1 MSESCELP
9 DAPVAAAVEL
19 RARLRALAVG
29 QTEAFGLISQ
39 EIGAVSQIGMTAERM
54 ATRLPF
60 LAFLLAD
67 LVWTHG
73 ERTAHDET
81 PPERAVEVDRVCR
94 VFRYSASERRRYT
107 MNAEQRS
114 AVLTYLDATLL
125 EVGRCIDLE
134 EHAPSLR
141 LGREAREFVS
151 AVSELRRAAAR
162 PPAH

>member
-1 MSESCELP
+1 MTEYSELP
-9 DAPVAAAVEL
+9 DACVAAAVEL
-19 RARLRALAVG
+19 RARLRALAAG

-39 EIGAVSQIGMTAERM
+39 EIGGTSQIGMTADRM

-67 LVWTHG
+67 LAWTHG
-73 ERTAHDET
+73 ERSAHDET
-81 PPERAVEVDRVCR
+81 PPERAVEVDSVCR
-94 VFRYSASERRRYT
+94 VFRRNTSERRRYA

-134 EHAPSLR
+134 GHAPSPR

-151 AVSELRRAAAR
+151 AVSELRRVAAV
-162 PPAH
+162 PPAS